1 MLRALLVAFLA
12 IWSSL
17 SSAASESTM
26 SLLDNRFRVDPT
38 IEQITFLVYRE
49 QSSQPVVLVR
59 PDGKKYYAWG
69 GSYDNVRWYQEASLD
84 IISVDNPMPGP
95 WQAVGGKV
103 TPKNNIR
110 LISHLKLS
118 TDLFPNRLYNGGE
131 ALKFT
136 ARLTSDGKPLVLR
149 DFLDRVNL
157 RVTFTKFVEN
167 EDELIK
173 EARPVPM
180 VVGEFS
186 DDGRGLDEKAGG
198 DGVFTVQLP
207 IDVEPG
213 KYRARITSGNGV
225 FLRAQEQVILVYPN
239 PISRTF
245 IQARNPDKPHQLVV
259 SGEQGMIAPGS
270 IAVTVKKDAPDG
282 FISYSQGQVS
292 KDGMRVTLNLNNDAE
307 LGKYAWRGE
316 IFATDFAT
324 QRPLVFPI
332 PEQTFSVVDEVD
344 LEAARI
350 AKEAELAE
358 QRRIEMEKQI
368 IAEREAERKRSMIII
383 AVGNLIMLLIVI
395 IAWIVWRKIKARR
408 DAMPEMQLEVPK
420 K

>member
-1 MLRALLVAFLA
+1 MLRALLTAVLAFWTCVAN
-12 IWSSL
+12 
-17 SSAASESTM
+17 AAGESTM
-26 SLLDNRFRVDPT
+26 SLLDNRFRVDPS

-69 GSYDNVRWYQEASLD
+69 TYDNVRWYQEPSLD

-95 WQAVGGKV
+95 WQAVGKV
-103 TPKNNIR
+103 TPKNNVR
-110 LISHLKLS
+110 LISHLKLG
-118 TDLFPNRLYNGGE
+118 TDAFPNHLYNGE

-136 ARLTSDGKPLVLR
+136 ARLTSEDAPLVLR

-173 EARPVPM
+173 EARPIPAVI
-180 VVGEFS
+180 GEFA
-186 DDGRGLDEKAGG
+186 DDGRGLDEQPG

-207 IDVEPG
+207 IEVEPG

-225 FLRAQEQVILVYPN
+225 FLRAQEQVVLVYPD

-245 IQARNPDKPHQLVV
+245 IQSRNIEEAHQLVV

-270 IAVTVKKDAPDG
+270 LVVNVEQNAPDG
-282 FISYSQGQVS
+282 FKSYSQGQVS
-292 KDGMRVTLNLNNDAE
+292 DDGFKTTLNLNNDPA
-307 LGKYAWRGE
+307 LGRYSWTGN
-316 IFATDFAT
+316 IFATDLAT
-324 QRPLVFPI
+324 KRELVFPI
-332 PEQTFSVVDEVD
+332 REQTFSVVDEID
-344 LEAARI
+344 LRAARK

-358 QRRIEMEKQI
+358 QHRIALEKRV
-368 IAEREAERKRSMIII
+368 IAKRESDRQRSIII
-383 AVGNLIMLLIVI
+383 IVIGNLIMLI
-395 IAWIVWRKIKARR
+395 ISVLAWRIWRKRKALKEEL
-408 DAMPEMQLEVPK
+408 PEMQLKMPK
-420 K
+420 N